1 MNNAHGSKGGLIKTV
16 SVRWLGFVIVLVALF
31 FLPAGTFDYWEA
43 WVYMLVLLVP
53 AVVVLFYLLRKD
65 PALVER
71 RMRTREREALQRLVV
86 LLSYL
91 WFVLVFL
98 IPGFDRRFG
107 WSDVPLGVVIAADV
121 LVFVGY
127 LIVFLVLRENSY
139 ASRVV
144 DVEREQKVVSTGPYS
159 VVRHPMYMGVIV
171 MYLMTPLAL
180 GSYWALIPA
189 PLIIPILVA
198 RIRNEEQVLAKELPG
213 YSGYMQKVIYRLIPG
228 IW

>member
-1 MNNAHGSKGGLIKTV
+1 MNNTHGSKGGLIKTV

-53 AVVVLFYLLRKD
+53 AVAVLFYLLRKD

-71 RMRTREREALQRLVV
+71 RMRTREREAPQRLVI

-98 IPGFDRRFG
+98 IQGFDRRFG

-144 DVEREQKVVSTGPYS
+144 DVEREQKVISTGPYS

-171 MYLMTPLAL
+171 MYVMTPLAL

-198 RIRNEEQVLAKELPG
+198 RIRNEEQVLARELPG
-213 YSGYMQKVIYRLIPG
+213 YSGYMQKVIYRLIPRV
-228 IW
+228 W